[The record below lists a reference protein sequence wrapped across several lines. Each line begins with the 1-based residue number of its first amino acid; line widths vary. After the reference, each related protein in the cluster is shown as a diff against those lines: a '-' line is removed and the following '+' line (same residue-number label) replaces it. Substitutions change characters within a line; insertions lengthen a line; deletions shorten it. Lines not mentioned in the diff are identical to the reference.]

1 MISVDYLVV
10 NFMPILIIS
19 DPEILGGKP
28 VIRGTRIPVEF
39 VFELLGL
46 NYSVEYILDQFPS
59 LTKDVLMELI
69 RLGRAIG
76 THLNHV
82 DWKKVIPAGTIDA

>member
-1 MISVDYLVV
+1 MST
-10 NFMPILIIS
+10 IIVS

-28 VIRGTRIPVEF
+28 IVKGTRIPVEF

-59 LTKDVLMELI
+59 LTRDTLMQLI
-69 RLGRAIG
+69 QIG
-76 THLNHV
+76 QQAQKHLCQV
-82 DWKKVIPAGTIDA
+82 DWHKILPQEPPTS

>member
-1 MISVDYLVV
+1 MST
-10 NFMPILIIS
+10 IIVS

-28 VIRGTRIPVEF
+28 IVKGTRISVEF

-59 LTKDVLMELI
+59 LTRDALMQLI
-69 RLGRAIG
+69 QIG
-76 THLNHV
+76 QQ
-82 DWKKVIPAGTIDA
+82 A

>member
-1 MISVDYLVV
+1 MST
-10 NFMPILIIS
+10 IIMS

-28 VIRGTRIPVEF
+28 IVKGTRIPVEF

-59 LTKDVLMELI
+59 LTKDALLQLI
-69 RLGRAIG
+69 QIGRQAQK
-76 THLNHV
+76 HLCQV
-82 DWKKVIPAGTIDA
+82 DWHKILPQETQTS